1 MIHNSLAGAFALSP
15 EKHIANCHTPHI
27 FIYLHVTLNISR
39 PSPQGDDCRDSKTLW
54 YGPCRWKLTQSS
66 IYSREIELQTSYWQF
81 NSKPPPRE
89 RLFVFCCCLGSW
101 ICYNQTSEINKHD
114 PIENVPRSSSG
125 HTEDCRARWC
135 VYDDLGVR
143 DWKTYFRRWVY
154 HLWPKENTGME
165 LIFTCRYLKLF
176 IQRQRTYLFRIHSLI
191 VSHLPLTYN
200 IKVVWV
206 SNWNVNMGVRYKV
219 FP

>member
-1 MIHNSLAGAFALSP
+1 MLLWTFPAPLPRAMTVEIRKHYDTAHAGGSWHNPPSIA
-15 EKHIANCHTPHI
+15 EKLNCKHPTGNLIQNH
-27 FIYLHVTLNISR
+27 H
-39 PSPQGDDCRDSKTLW
+39 
-54 YGPCRWKLTQSS
+54 
-66 IYSREIELQTSYWQF
+66 
-81 NSKPPPRE
+81 
-89 RLFVFCCCLGSW
+89 LFVFCCCLGSW

-154 HLWPKENTGME
+154 HLLWPKENTGME